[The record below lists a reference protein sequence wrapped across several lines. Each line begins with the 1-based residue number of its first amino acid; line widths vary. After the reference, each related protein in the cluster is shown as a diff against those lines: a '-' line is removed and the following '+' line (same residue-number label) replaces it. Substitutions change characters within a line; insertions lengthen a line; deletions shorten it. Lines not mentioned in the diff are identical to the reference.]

1 MKIRHLQLLL
11 AAFALLFSVAA
22 SAGET
27 GFVGFGILVDLE
39 GFFLN
44 QTLKTVTVNKV
55 VPESP
60 AEKAGLAVGDQI
72 VEVEGMKV
80 QGAKAYDLKPYLDVD
95 VGKTVK
101 MVIKKASGQLRAVSL
116 TAVPMTG

>member
-1 MKIRHLQLLL
+1 MKIRHLQLLM

-39 GFFLN
+39 GLFLN
-44 QTLKTVTVNKV
+44 PTLKTVTVNKV
-55 VPESP
+55 VPKSP

-101 MVIKKASGQLRAVSL
+101 MVIKKASGQLRTVSL
-116 TAVPMTG
+116 TAVQKTG